1 MEKRRNG
8 LFTMLM
14 QPYTLSAIISYLD
27 RYFIK
32 VAKSPLKW
40 KPTTVVVEKTVNLSL
55 NFLAESHS
63 ISFIFTHLTLII
75 SS

>member
-1 MEKRRNG
+1 MEEWTFHNADA
-8 LFTMLM
+8 
-14 QPYTLSAIISYLD
+14 TLHPIIISYLN